1 MTEAQLTEITNWFR
15 ERRRM
20 ADVSLADLVAHAEET
35 MFIAL
40 NEPDAVQ
47 LLQHLDSTTREDHP

>member
-35 MFIAL
+35 MIIAL